1 MKITTYSINENGL
14 NQIHAHLA
22 ASHKLGGDH
31 FTRDML
37 LAWAAHAERNLSEY
51 GAAEFEIRAWDSVSG
66 HTELCRI
73 TGEGFDAEETEIEED
88 DE

>member
-1 MKITTYSINENGL
+1 MKTYTVNENGL
-14 NQIHAHLA
+14 KQIHDHLIA
-22 ASHKLGGDH
+22 RHKLGGDDH

-37 LAWAAHAERNLSEY
+37 LAWAEDVERNMNDDGRGEL
-51 GAAEFEIRAWDSVSG
+51 EIRAWDSVSG

-73 TGEGFDAEETEIEED
+73 TEDGFDAAEAAAD

>member
-1 MKITTYSINENGL
+1 MKITTYCINENGL
-14 NQIHAHLA
+14 NQIRAHLS

-37 LAWAAHAERNLSEY
+37 LAWAADAERNMNDAGH
-51 GAAEFEIRAWDSVSG
+51 GAFEILAWDSASG

-73 TGEGFDAEETEIEED
+73 TEEGFDAEETEIEED

>member
-37 LAWAAHAERNLSEY
+37 LAWAADAERNMNDD
-51 GAAEFEIRAWDSVSG
+51 GRGEFEIRAWDSVSG
-66 HTELCRI
+66 STELCRI